1 MLLKHWLRCC
11 ASRQPG
17 HEACPD
23 VMPIR
28 TELPTRVVY
37 VGTDKEHDPPGLHL
51 GNREKAAY
59 VALSYCWG
67 GPQRHQTERNRI
79 ERYMHTL
86 PVEELPKSLQDAILL
101 TRALGF
107 QYIWIDSLCILQ
119 DDTEDWKQES
129 RSMHA
134 VYKNAICNIS
144 ASGFS
149 DGVEG
154 FLSTKRRIDPVP
166 VNVPL
171 SHQFPE
177 TKCSTA

>member
-1 MLLKHWLRCC
+1 VFPTRLVYVDPTSTSSKVSARIYRGDSLPIQTPCLTLSHCWGDAKLLTTTRTNLSSFESSIPVDSL
-11 ASRQPG
+11 SRAFQD
-17 HEACPD
+17 ALF
-23 VMPIR
+23 VT
-28 TELPTRVVY
+28 TEL
-37 VGTDKEHDPPGLHL
+37 
-51 GNREKAAY
+51 
-59 VALSYCWG
+59 S
-67 GPQRHQTERNRI
+67 
-79 ERYMHTL
+79 
-86 PVEELPKSLQDAILL
+86 
-101 TRALGF
+101 F